1 MTDSPAT
8 ATGAPITRAVLF
20 GILTLALYFL
30 LYLFEDEIL
39 AFTSRGGWY
48 FIAPVVV
55 AFVFSF
61 AHGTFTGH
69 FWDILG
75 IKAKK

>member
-1 MTDSPAT
+1 MPDNLAAHKGPQFTRMLVY
-8 ATGAPITRAVLF
+8 GALSLV
-20 GILTLALYFL
+20 LYFI

-39 AFTSRGGWY
+39 AFTSQGRWF
-48 FIAPVVV
+48 FIAPVIL

-61 AHGTFTGH
+61 AHGNFTSY
-69 FWDILG
+69 FWDTLG

>member
-1 MTDSPAT
+1 MPNIAPFHKSPLFTRMLAY
-8 ATGAPITRAVLF
+8 GALSLI
-20 GILTLALYFL
+20 LYFL

-39 AFTSRGGWY
+39 AFTARGRW
-48 FIAPVVV
+48 FFVAPVIL

-61 AHGTFTGH
+61 AHGNFTSY
-69 FWDILG
+69 FWDTLG

>member
-1 MTDSPAT
+1 MPNTTSALSGKQLT
-8 ATGAPITRAVLF
+8 KVVLYGF
-20 GILTLALYFL
+20 STLALYFI

-39 AFTSRGGWY
+39 DVTSRGDWY
-48 FIAPVVV
+48 FILPVMA

-61 AHGTFTGH
+61 AHGNFTSQ